1 MILVSVLIKLVIIII
16 NIIFDVNFKIER
28 EKKDLENKS
37 TMYSSACWRDIDR
50 RNEASGIIKISQ
62 DK

>member
-1 MILVSVLIKLVIIII
+1 MILVSVLIKLVIII